1 MAHHNQE
8 KGIKR
13 LYNATLYSAA
23 GIRAAFQTEAAFR
36 QELLLC
42 VILIPLAFWLGSSAV
57 ERALLIG
64 SCLLVLIT
72 ELLNSSIEAVVDRI
86 SAEHSELSGKAKDI
100 GSAAVFISLWAAGII
115 WALIGYARL
124 STPGS

>member
-1 MAHHNQE
+1 MAHHNQT

-13 LYNATLYSAA
+13 VYNATLYSMA
-23 GIRAAFQTEAAFR
+23 GIRAAYRTEAAFR

-42 VILIPLAFWLGSSAV
+42 IILIPLAFWLGTSAV
-57 ERALLIG
+57 ERALLVA

-72 ELLNSSIEAVVDRI
+72 ELLNSSIEVVVDRI
-86 SAEHSELSGKAKDI
+86 SAEHNELSGKAKDI
-100 GSAAVFISLWAAGII
+100 SSAAVFISLWTAGIV

-124 STPGS
+124 STMG

>member
-1 MAHHNQE
+1 MAHHNQT

-13 LYNATLYSAA
+13 VYNATLYSVA
-23 GIRAAFQTEAAFR
+23 GIRAAYRTEAAFR

-42 VILIPLAFWLGSSAV
+42 VILIPVAFWLGTSAV
-57 ERALLIG
+57 ERALLIA

-72 ELLNSSIEAVVDRI
+72 ELLNSSIEVVVDRI
-86 SAEHSELSGKAKDI
+86 SAEHHEMSGKAKDI
-100 GSAAVFISLWAAGII
+100 SSAAVFISLWTAGII

-124 STPGS
+124 STLGS